1 MAQEPYALSGRKFGN
16 YRIEKEIAR
25 GGFGSVYLAQHEY
38 LTERRAVI
46 KLLQGVYL
54 SEPQE
59 REGFIREAQILERL
73 KHPHILPIYD
83 VGIENEQPYIIA
95 EYAPNGTLRERI
107 ARQNGNPLSLETTLA
122 ILAQIAAGLQHAHN
136 QHVIHRDLKP
146 ENILF
151 NARDEALLA
160 DFGISTVLTSA
171 TVKQTREIGTPTYM
185 APEQFTG
192 MVSVETDQYALACI
206 AYELLSGRKAFAGT
220 TNYVVMQMQMQQYPQ
235 RLRELNPAVPEYV
248 ENVIFRALGKERT
261 QRFADVRT
269 FMEALKNPNARLQA
283 APAINSS
290 EPGLAG
296 MRYEQGGAPQAG
308 QNTPLATPPRPQLT
322 PPYNDAFNPHSGPA
336 PAYNAFDQN
345 NQHQQPQARN
355 AYMPPVAPQRENE
368 LEARRP
374 LQTGDYNNQAGSYR
388 PGYAGNPNNQPGNIR
403 RNDNAYPQTPDR
415 GYRPAPQETYS
426 APGPTERRQP
436 ATPKAHEPY
445 AATPQLQQAY
455 QQPAPGANMRPV
467 PSEGRGLAAL
477 AYVPFVCIAAWI
489 YYFFTERSKALPRF
503 HVVQGFQL
511 YVILIALTLLNGWL
525 QQGMIDNKY
534 NNTAV
539 FNILEFLHTVTG
551 WVFLAFIVLGIIAII
566 SALFGT
572 RFRIPFIGGRALR
585 YSNRG

>member
-1 MAQEPYALSGRKFGN
+1 MVFIVSLAEKQVVSSMTQEPYALSGRKFGN

-25 GGFGSVYLAQHEY
+25 GGFGSVYLTQHEY

-122 ILAQIAAGLQHAHN
+122 ILSQIAAGLQHAHD

-235 RLRELNPAVPEYV
+235 RLRELNPTVPEYV

-269 FMEALKNPNARLQA
+269 FMEALKNAH
-283 APAINSS
+283 
-290 EPGLAG
+290 
-296 MRYEQGGAPQAG
+296 
-308 QNTPLATPPRPQLT
+308 ATI
-322 PPYNDAFNPHSGPA
+322 SGHA
-336 PAYNAFDQN
+336 ST
-345 NQHQQPQARN
+345 
-355 AYMPPVAPQRENE
+355 RE
-368 LEARRP
+368 R
-374 LQTGDYNNQAGSYR
+374 T
-388 PGYAGNPNNQPGNIR
+388 
-403 RNDNAYPQTPDR
+403 
-415 GYRPAPQETYS
+415 
-426 APGPTERRQP
+426 
-436 ATPKAHEPY
+436 
-445 AATPQLQQAY
+445 
-455 QQPAPGANMRPV
+455 
-467 PSEGRGLAAL
+467 
-477 AYVPFVCIAAWI
+477 
-489 YYFFTERSKALPRF
+489 
-503 HVVQGFQL
+503 
-511 YVILIALTLLNGWL
+511 
-525 QQGMIDNKY
+525 
-534 NNTAV
+534 
-539 FNILEFLHTVTG
+539 
-551 WVFLAFIVLGIIAII
+551 
-566 SALFGT
+566 
-572 RFRIPFIGGRALR
+572 
-585 YSNRG
+585 